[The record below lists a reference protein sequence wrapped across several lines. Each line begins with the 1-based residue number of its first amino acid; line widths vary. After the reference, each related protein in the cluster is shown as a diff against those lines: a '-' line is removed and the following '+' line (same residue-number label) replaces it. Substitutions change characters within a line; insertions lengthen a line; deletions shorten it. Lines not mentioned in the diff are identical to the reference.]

1 MHADSERMDPAIETA
16 ARSDSASR
24 GPSGR
29 RGRAGGHR
37 AIWLLAGAVWLVA
50 LFGLAWLGS
59 TPPVTGFDARV
70 GWWWLALGF
79 YAAELLVVHLQFR
92 RDAHT
97 FSMSEIPM
105 TVGLL
110 LADPLAL
117 IVGQLVGSALALVL
131 NRKQRAVKLV
141 YNLGHLGI
149 QTVAAVWV
157 VRMITNGSVGFDGRS
172 MLAIILSQVAALF
185 IGHVAVL
192 LAILA
197 TGGTESMAESARVF
211 VISTIGTV
219 SAALLGLGLTISI
232 VSARQWWWIG
242 VVPSVLVFVA
252 YRGYVAQSEDKGRI
266 QALFDAATTLH
277 RTPEI
282 DRAVEAAAQRV
293 LELVKAEAAAI
304 ILLSTEDN
312 ATSYVTVV
320 DHQGRIESMIPTDTS
335 GDSAGWV
342 LGTQDLAHLILEGGE
357 LRALERVTRHPSV
370 RQAVT
375 DTLSVG
381 GEFVGMVAGINRI
394 GDVSSFDDADVRVL
408 STLTS
413 QLSTTLENSRL
424 TDTLSELRSLKEQ
437 LEALIESKD
446 RLVASVSHELRTP
459 LTGVIGLAAVIRE
472 TAGDKFD
479 TDTLDMLD
487 LIVSQGS
494 ELANIV
500 EDLLAHARAEAGTLT
515 LKPQRFDV
523 TKEMAL
529 VSASHQLEP
538 AASDAPQS
546 VWAFA
551 DPLRV
556 RQIVRNLITNA
567 LAVRRPRGEPR
578 SRYKRRLRHSVGRR

>member
-1 MHADSERMDPAIETA
+1 MRGIECALELRPMHADSERMDPAIETA
-16 ARSDSASR
+16 ARSDSSSR
-24 GPSGR
+24 ERSAQP
-29 RGRAGGHR
+29 GRAGGHR
-37 AIWLLAGAVWLVA
+37 AIWLLTGAIWLVA
-50 LFGLAWLGS
+50 LFGLAWLWS
-59 TPPVTGFDARV
+59 TPAVIGFDARLR
-70 GWWWLALGF
+70 WWWLALGF

-117 IVGQLVGSALALVL
+117 IVGQLVGSAMALVL

-141 YNLGHLGI
+141 YNLGHLCI
-149 QTVAAVWV
+149 QTIAAVLV
-157 VRMITNGSVGFDGRS
+157 LRLITSGSVGFDGRS

-197 TGGTESMAESARVF
+197 TGGTESLAESARVF

-242 VVPSVLVFVA
+242 VVPSVLVFLA

-312 ATSYVTVV
+312 TTAYVTVV
-320 DHQGRIESMIPTDTS
+320 DHQGRTESMIPTDTS

-342 LGTQDLAHLILEGGE
+342 LGMQTSLISSSRGASCG
-357 LRALERVTRHPSV
+357 RSSGSPDTR
-370 RQAVT
+370 RC
-375 DTLSVG
+375 
-381 GEFVGMVAGINRI
+381 
-394 GDVSSFDDADVRVL
+394 
-408 STLTS
+408 
-413 QLSTTLENSRL
+413 
-424 TDTLSELRSLKEQ
+424 
-437 LEALIESKD
+437 
-446 RLVASVSHELRTP
+446 
-459 LTGVIGLAAVIRE
+459 
-472 TAGDKFD
+472 
-479 TDTLDMLD
+479 
-487 LIVSQGS
+487 
-494 ELANIV
+494 
-500 EDLLAHARAEAGTLT
+500 AR
-515 LKPQRFDV
+515 P
-523 TKEMAL
+523 
-529 VSASHQLEP
+529 
-538 AASDAPQS
+538 
-546 VWAFA
+546 
-551 DPLRV
+551 
-556 RQIVRNLITNA
+556 
-567 LAVRRPRGEPR
+567 
-578 SRYKRRLRHSVGRR
+578 